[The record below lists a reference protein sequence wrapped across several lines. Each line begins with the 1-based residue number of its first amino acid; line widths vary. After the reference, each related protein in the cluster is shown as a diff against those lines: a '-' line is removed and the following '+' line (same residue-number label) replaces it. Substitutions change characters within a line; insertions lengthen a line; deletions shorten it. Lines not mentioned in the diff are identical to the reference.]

1 MGFGIIQGFA
11 IRTCL
16 KFGYH
21 SPTDIYLKTG
31 IIFDLEL
38 I

>member
-1 MGFGIIQGFA
+1 MDYGIDFSLA

-16 KFGYH
+16 EFGYR